1 MYDYLRC
8 PKIVALR
15 TNRDF
20 FRPEPIKKKA
30 SRSIPYEIG
39 TIGEMATREI
49 LSAGD
54 EEFEGREEFK
64 TEHREERV
72 PRLMELSL
80 AQKGIQLDDYMKG
93 ILKETLDGLSSIK
106 GYLEDEYGR
115 IRVLGKAESRN
126 GLLPGTIRPDFI
138 AMSSEMKK
146 PLLIEIKNTKMLYS
160 KPDDFQA
167 SYYNSITQKFGVLL
181 LEERVENG
189 KSVIVPKSM
198 HDTLPETLIIY
209 PRLKSYRVVSET
221 VRITP
226 KIVNGIW
233 QAKQLGVLGK
243 TPHTDCDAK
252 CPHHRFGVLPEDN
265 IEAAKPLALI
275 FARALQEQSQ
285 DLNTHFMLDYWD
297 KKGIRSELRQNTW
310 EFGQFA
316 YLLHLKA
323 KDPKKY
329 VKTKRK
335 LEQKREEYLDMFS
348 EKSGLSRISMTKL
361 LGERSHIWDQDKKI
375 EKEMSDEI
383 RPWKKMVGRENSK
396 HLSSRVKRFT
406 TGIYALPEKSDRF
419 IKKSW
424 RAWER

>member
-8 PKIVALR
+8 PKIVALK

-20 FRPEPIKKKA
+20 VRPEPIKKKA
-30 SRSIPYEIG
+30 SRNIPYEIG

-64 TEHREERV
+64 TKHREERV
-72 PRLMELSL
+72 PRLMELNL

-93 ILKETLDGLSSIK
+93 ILKETLDGLNSIK

-146 PLLIEIKNTKMLYS
+146 PLLIEIKNTKTLYS

-189 KSVIVPKSM
+189 KSVIVPKSV
-198 HDTLPETLIIY
+198 HGALPETLIVY
-209 PRLKSYRVVSET
+209 PRLKRYRVVSET

-243 TPHTDCDAK
+243 IPHTDCDAK

-285 DLNTHFMLDYWD
+285 DLNVHFMLDYWD
-297 KKGIRSELRQNTW
+297 KKGIRSELRQNMW

-316 YLLHLKA
+316 YLRHLKA
-323 KDPKKY
+323 KDPKQY

-335 LEQKREEYLDMFS
+335 VEQKREEYLDMFS
-348 EKSGLSRISMTKL
+348 EKAGLSRIAMTKL
-361 LGERSHIWDQDKKI
+361 LGEKSHIWDQDTKI

-406 TGIYALPEKSDRF
+406 TGVYALPEKSDRF
-419 IKKSW
+419 I
-424 RAWER
+424 